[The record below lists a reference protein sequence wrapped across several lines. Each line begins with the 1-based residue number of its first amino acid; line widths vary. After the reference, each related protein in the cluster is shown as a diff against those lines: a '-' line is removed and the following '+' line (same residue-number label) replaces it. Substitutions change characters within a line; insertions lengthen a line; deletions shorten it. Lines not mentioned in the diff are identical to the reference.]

1 MMAEGHAVSEANG
14 NQQGTRAGG
23 ALDEWARHGSRRRLD
38 TLMPNKG
45 LGFPYPRDAAGFRR
59 PAGPL
64 DTRVRSGVFL

>member
-1 MMAEGHAVSEANG
+1 MAEGHAVSEANG

-45 LGFPYPRDAAGFRR
+45 LGFPYPHPGGGLLPRC
-59 PAGPL
+59 GPL